1 MGWARWAVTFERLP
15 CWLMKS
21 RKRTRSATQR
31 RSPRERALLEKPA
44 DSAATKHEARRDG
57 EGRAKARKTLEGC
70 HPTTRTY
77 VGYPPTT
84 SKHPA
89 RRSASRTHIVVA
101 TGVAANP

>member
-15 CWLMKS
+15 CSLMKS

-44 DSAATKHEARRDG
+44 DSASTKHEARHDG

-84 SKHPA
+84 S
-89 RRSASRTHIVVA
+89 RVA
-101 TGVAANP
+101 THAPPPE